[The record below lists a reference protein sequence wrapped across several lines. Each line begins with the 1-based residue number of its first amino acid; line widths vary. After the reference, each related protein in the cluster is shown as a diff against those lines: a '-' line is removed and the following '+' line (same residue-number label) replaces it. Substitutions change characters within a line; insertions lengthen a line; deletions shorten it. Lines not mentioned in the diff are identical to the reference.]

1 MTMRVIDPG
10 TGMLAGQW
18 CPVKQRQYFK
28 PGTEPTEVCNVHT
41 EPQMDEMQLPDDSGA
56 TVPDPVRRATEGI
69 GAALRRIFR
78 F

>member
-1 MTMRVIDPG
+1 MAVVDPQ
-10 TGMLAGQW
+10 TGMLANQW

-41 EPQMDEMQLPDDSGA
+41 EPAPVDTTPMDIPGGIPIPE
-56 TVPDPVRRATEGI
+56 PVQKGVEGI
-69 GAALRRIFR
+69 GKVLRRIFH